1 MFTQLRERLDDA
13 LSNLHFSRDQKRAL
27 LAIFALFFAVAGL
40 LYFLAQGK
48 ASAVG
53 IDKISVPIALPVAPT
68 TPPLIIVDVAG
79 KVARPGVYSLPK
91 GSRAIDA
98 IKAAGNKRPGVDTS
112 DINLAHILFD
122 GEQIVVGAPKYFP
135 TVKSSK
141 AKTAAPSG
149 PISINNG
156 SQSDLESL
164 PGIGPVMAGR
174 IIAYR
179 KLHGPFPNVEE
190 LRKVSGM
197 GKATFAEIASLIR
210 L

>member
-1 MFTQLRERLDDA
+1 MLTNFRTKLFTA
-13 LSNLHFSRDQKRAL
+13 LSDLEFSRDQRRAL
-27 LAIFALFFAVAGL
+27 LSIFALFIAVAGL
-40 LYFLAQGK
+40 LYILAQGR

-53 IDKISVPIALPVAPT
+53 IDRISVPIALPAEPT
-68 TPPLIIVDVAG
+68 APPLIIVDVAG
-79 KVARPGVYSLPK
+79 KVLRPGVYSLPK

-98 IKAAGNKRPGVDTS
+98 IKAAGNKQAGVDTS
-112 DINLAHILFD
+112 DINLAHLLFD
-122 GEQIVVGAPKYFP
+122 GEQIIVGAPKYFP

-141 AKTAAPSG
+141 AKSAKPSG

-156 SQSDLESL
+156 SESDLESL

-179 KLHGPFPNVEE
+179 KLHGAFQVIDD

-197 GKATFAEIASLIR
+197 GKATFAEISSLIR

>member
-1 MFTQLRERLDDA
+1 MFTELRNRSSEA
-13 LSNLHFSRDQKRAL
+13 LASLEFSRDQKRSL
-27 LAIFALFFAVAGL
+27 LAIFTLFIAVAGL
-40 LYFLAQGK
+40 LYFLAQGR
-48 ASAVG
+48 ADAVG
-53 IDKISVPIALPVAPT
+53 IDRISVPIALPTQPTVA
-68 TPPLIIVDVAG
+68 PLIIVDVAG

-164 PGIGPVMAGR
+164 PGIGPVMASR

-179 KLHGPFPNVEE
+179 KLHGPFPNLEE

-197 GKATFAEIASLIR
+197 GKATYAEISSLVR

>member
-1 MFTQLRERLDDA
+1 MFTELRNRSSEA
-13 LSNLHFSRDQKRAL
+13 LANLEFSRDQKRSL
-27 LAIFALFFAVAGL
+27 LAIFTLFIAVAGL
-40 LYFLAQGK
+40 LYFLAQGR
-48 ASAVG
+48 ADAVG
-53 IDKISVPIALPVAPT
+53 IDRISVPIALPTQPTVA
-68 TPPLIIVDVAG
+68 PLIIVDVAG

-164 PGIGPVMAGR
+164 PGIGPVMASR

-179 KLHGPFPNVEE
+179 KLHGPFPNLEE

-197 GKATFAEIASLIR
+197 GKATYAEISSLVR